1 MELPGRG
8 TNTNH
13 QRLHIGA
20 PARCAS
26 HCACAHNNVPYY
38 QGSASSPSEYCT
50 SRSVLTEFAHLKYVL
65 VDLDDP
71 LRFLF
76 VIPPPFWLMHTYV
89 LSTKLKH
96 VRSKF
101 RCTRRQSV
109 VLYSSRDEAF
119 GVLTVAPAINVQ
131 LFKGIRKNLH
141 EKHQHIFNRYIS
153 CTDPAQLR
161 HIK

>member
-71 LRFLF
+71 LRFLS
-76 VIPPPFWLMHTYV
+76 Y
-89 LSTKLKH
+89 
-96 VRSKF
+96 
-101 RCTRRQSV
+101 QSII
-109 VLYSSRDEAF
+109 RK
-119 GVLTVAPAINVQ
+119 AINQ
-131 LFKGIRKNLH
+131 TLAKRDAAINQISGKRDAAINQISGKRNAAINQISGKRDAAINQISRKRNAAIN
-141 EKHQHIFNRYIS
+141 QIS
-153 CTDPAQLR
+153 SKRDAATN
-161 HIK
+161 